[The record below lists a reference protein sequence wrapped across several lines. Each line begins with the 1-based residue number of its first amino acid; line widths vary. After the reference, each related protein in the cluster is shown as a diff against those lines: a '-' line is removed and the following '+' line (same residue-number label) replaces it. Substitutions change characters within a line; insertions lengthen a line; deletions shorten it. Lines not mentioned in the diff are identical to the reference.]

1 MQFKETEDSKCI
13 HQNELD
19 KTSFQHDIV
28 YKDFNNLIKITITD
42 QVLSDKSFNFGK
54 NPICDGY
61 ENELAFIVYNVFD
74 KKISNTNKE
83 TEFNSHGVSEKKSW
97 IDNYRNQLLKN
108 PENEKYIRVL
118 QTIIGV

>member
-28 YKDFNNLIKITITD
+28 YKDFNNLLKITITD
-42 QVLSDKSFNFGK
+42 QVLSDQAFNFAK
-54 NPICDGY
+54 NSICDGY
-61 ENELAFIVYNVFD
+61 ENELAFIVYNLFD

-83 TEFNSHGVSEKKSW
+83 TEFNSCGVSEKKEL
-97 IDNYRNQLLKN
+97 DR
-108 PENEKYIRVL
+108 
-118 QTIIGV
+118 

>member
-1 MQFKETEDSKCI
+1 MKFKEFEDSKCI

-42 QVLSDKSFNFGK
+42 QVLSNKSFNFGK

-118 QTIIGV
+118 

>member
-28 YKDFNNLIKITITD
+28 YKDFHNVLKITITD
-42 QVLSDKSFNFGK
+42 QVLSDKAFNFAK

-61 ENELAFIVYNVFD
+61 GNELAFMVYNVFN
-74 KKISNTNKE
+74 KNISNTNKE
-83 TEFNSHGVSEKKSW
+83 TGVNYDGVSEK
-97 IDNYRNQLLKN
+97 
-108 PENEKYIRVL
+108 NELDR
-118 QTIIGV
+118 

>member
-28 YKDFNNLIKITITD
+28 YKDFNNVLKITITD
-42 QVLSDKSFNFGK
+42 QVLSDKVFNFAK

-61 ENELAFIVYNVFD
+61 ENELAFMVYNVFN
-74 KKISNTNKE
+74 KNISNTNKE
-83 TEFNSHGVSEKKSW
+83 TGVNYDGVSEK
-97 IDNYRNQLLKN
+97 
-108 PENEKYIRVL
+108 NELDR
-118 QTIIGV
+118 